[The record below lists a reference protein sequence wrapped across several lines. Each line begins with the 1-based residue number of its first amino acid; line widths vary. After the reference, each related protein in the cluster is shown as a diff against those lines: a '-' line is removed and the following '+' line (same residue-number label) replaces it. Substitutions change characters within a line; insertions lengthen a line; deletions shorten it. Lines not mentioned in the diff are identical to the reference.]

1 MNAVIIDD
9 DKDSARL
16 MRVQLERAGHTVS
29 VALGGQAGIEAVR
42 ASQPDLVVLDLRMVP
57 VDGFEVL
64 RQLQED
70 DATRHIP
77 VLVVSV
83 VEAGPQVE
91 SLGARGFVL
100 KPFEAGGVA
109 EAAKEILGL

>member
-1 MNAVIIDD
+1 MNAVVIDD
-9 DKDSARL
+9 DRDSARL
-16 MRVQLERAGHTVS
+16 MRVQLERAGHSVS
-29 VALGGQAGIEAVR
+29 VALGGQAGIDAVR
-42 ASQPDLVVLDLRMVP
+42 STRPDLVVLDLRMVP

-64 RQLQED
+64 RQLQD
-70 DATRHIP
+70 DETTRNIP

-83 VEAGPQVE
+83 VEAGPKVK

-109 EAAKEILGL
+109 EAAKEILGP

>member
-9 DKDSARL
+9 DTDSARL
-16 MRVQLERAGHTVS
+16 MRVQLERAGHSVS
-29 VALGGQAGIEAVR
+29 IALGGEAGLEAVR
-42 ASQPDLVVLDLRMVP
+42 ASRPDLVVLDLRMVP
-57 VDGFEVL
+57 MDGYEVL
-64 RQLQED
+64 RQLQQDES
-70 DATRHIP
+70 TRDIP

-100 KPFEAGGVA
+100 KPFGAGGLA
-109 EAAKEILGL
+109 EAAKDILGL

>member
-1 MNAVIIDD
+1 VNAVIIDD

-16 MRVQLERAGHTVS
+16 MRVQLERAGHS
-29 VALGGQAGIEAVR
+29 VAVALTGEAGIETVR
-42 ASQPDLVVLDLRMVP
+42 ATQPDLVVLDLRMVP

-70 DATRHIP
+70 EATRHIP

-83 VEAGPQVE
+83 VEAGPQVT

-109 EAAKEILGL
+109 EAAMEIFGR

>member
-1 MNAVIIDD
+1 MKVVIIDD

-29 VALGGQAGIEAVR
+29 VALGGEAGIEAVQ
-42 ASQPDLVVLDLRMVP
+42 STKPDLVVLDLRMAP

-64 RQLQED
+64 RRLQAD
-70 DATRHIP
+70 DAMCSIP

-83 VEAGPQVE
+83 VEAGPQVK

-100 KPFEAGGVA
+100 KPFAGAGIA

>member
-1 MNAVIIDD
+1 VNAVIIDD
-9 DKDSARL
+9 DRDSARL
-16 MRVQLERAGHTVS
+16 MRVQLERAGHSVH
-29 VALGGQAGIEAVR
+29 VALGGQAGVEAVR
-42 ASQPDLVVLDLRMVP
+42 SSRPDLVVLDLRMVP
-57 VDGFEVL
+57 MDGFEVL

-70 DATRHIP
+70 DATRDIP

-83 VEAGPQVE
+83 VEAGPEVT

-109 EAAKEILGL
+109 EAAQEILGL

>member
-1 MNAVIIDD
+1 MKAVIIDD
-9 DKDSARL
+9 DRDSARL
-16 MRVQLERAGHTVS
+16 MKVQLERGGYTVS
-29 VALGGQAGIEAVR
+29 VVLGGEAGIAAVR
-42 ASQPDLVVLDLRMVP
+42 AEQPDLVVLDLRMVP
-57 VDGFEVL
+57 IDGYEVL
-64 RQLQED
+64 RRLQADE
-70 DATRHIP
+70 ATCSIP

-83 VEAGPQVE
+83 VEAGPQVT

>member
-9 DKDSARL
+9 DSDSANL
-16 MRVQLERAGHTVS
+16 MRVQLERGGHSVS
-29 VALGGQAGIEAVR
+29 IALTGAAGIEVVR
-42 ASQPDLVVLDLRMVP
+42 ESKPDLVILDLRMAP
-57 VDGFEVL
+57 IDGYEVL
-64 RQLQED
+64 RQLQD
-70 DATRHIP
+70 DESTRSIP

-83 VEAGPQVE
+83 VEAGPRVE